1 MQQSSGEMI
10 RSCQKTL
17 DIFTSPCWLYR
28 AFCIHA
34 KKDSILLMK
43 SGILRG
49 RKSRNS
55 QVSCLKRN
63 TDDVATC
70 NRQHHPPV
78 CQELACRSISFILP
92 QNRLKITLMSNSCK
106 ESKGVGLCLPQS
118 YPNSVLCCNRAV
130 QQHPLVFCFLGL
142 LSPCKTFLTEVG
154 VSDVTRRLSRA
165 GMPDFLSIIAS
176 IGEVRTWRK
185 S

>member
-63 TDDVATC
+63 TDDVAAS

-78 CQELACRSISFILP
+78 CQELACRTISPIVP
-92 QNRLKITLMSNSCK
+92 QYRLNFTLVSNPCK
-106 ESKGVGLCLPQS
+106 SKGVGLCLPQD
-118 YPNSVLCCNRAV
+118 YPYPQLPCLQSTQRTL
-130 QQHPLVFCFLGL
+130 L
-142 LSPCKTFLTEVG
+142 LSP
-154 VSDVTRRLSRA
+154 
-165 GMPDFLSIIAS
+165 
-176 IGEVRTWRK
+176 
-185 S
+185 